1 MLNNI
6 SSHLFK
12 MLWLR
17 LGLAAAFSILLPLTL
32 TAGEQLDAK
41 STSPPSVEKKKEAKE
56 GSLLSFYDGRIVF
69 DIEERIRGEL
79 RENNRDFDS
88 SINDDNDD
96 SWLLNRFRLG
106 LAVKPVSWLKVYGQ
120 MQDVR
125 EAFSDRANIP
135 GVRGAEGDDEAD
147 LRQAYISLG
156 DLKQIDFQLTVG
168 RQAISYGD
176 SRLVADSRW
185 GNFGRTFDA
194 VRLRWEKKYY
204 FWVEA
209 FAMRPV
215 QIKRHDFDDSD
226 SADNFYG
233 GYFSTDYGT
242 KQAIDFYYF
251 YRDKSD
257 NQPDLDPTN
266 KIDPQGT
273 WNGPAAKFSTI
284 GARTKNTSDKL
295 NGWDYAAEFAYQFG
309 DVYQT
314 DLSSTKYDLSACA
327 AHVSGGYTF
336 KDASWKPRFGLEY
349 DYASGDS
356 DPKDTNSESFQN
368 LYPSNHDK
376 YGFMDEFGW
385 RNIHDARVQVN
396 VKPIKKLDLEFD
408 YHAFWLADTHDF
420 WYRSNG
426 ISTLRTK
433 TPDGRDVR
441 TIGASNFAGHEIDL
455 TATYEINKFVKQQV
469 GYSHFFAGQYLADT
483 GASSDADFAYFMTTF
498 SF

>member
-6 SSHLFK
+6 SPYLNK
-12 MLWLR
+12 VLRRR
-17 LGLAAAFSILLPLTL
+17 LGIAVAVSVLLPMTL
-32 TAGEQLDAK
+32 TAGDPDAK
-41 STSPPSVEKKKEAKE
+41 SVPPSPIEKKKETKE
-56 GSLLSFYDGRIVF
+56 TSLLSFWDGRLIF
-69 DIEERIRGEL
+69 DIEERIRAEI

-135 GVRGAEGDDEAD
+135 GIHGAEGDDEAD

-156 DLKQIDFQLTVG
+156 DAKRFPLLLTVG
-168 RQAISYGD
+168 RQSISYGD
-176 SRLVADSRW
+176 SRLVADSKW

-194 VRLRWEKKYY
+194 IRLRFEEPH
-204 FWVEA
+204 FWIEG

-215 QIKRHDFDDSD
+215 QIKRHEFDDSD
-226 SADNFYG
+226 SADNFG
-233 GYFSTDYGT
+233 GVYFSTDFIG
-242 KQAIDFYYF
+242 KQATDLYFF
-251 YRDKSD
+251 YRDKDD

-273 WNGPAAKFSTI
+273 WNGPAARFATI
-284 GARTKNTSDKL
+284 GARVKSKPDGL
-295 NGWDYAAEFAYQFG
+295 NGWDYTAEAAYEFG
-309 DVYQT
+309 DLFLT
-314 DLSSTKYDLSACA
+314 DRNSQRFDLSAFA
-327 AHVSGGYTF
+327 LHVSGGYTA
-336 KDASWKPRFGLEY
+336 KELLWKPRFGLEY
-349 DYASGDS
+349 DYASGDRNPN
-356 DPKDTNSESFQN
+356 DGKSESFQN
-368 LYPSNHDK
+368 LFPSNHEK

-385 RNIHDARVQVN
+385 RNIHDARVQLN

-455 TATYEINKFVKQQV
+455 TATYELNKFVKFQT
-469 GYSHFFAGQYLADT
+469 GYSHFFAGRYLADT
-483 GASSDADFAYFMTTF
+483 GADSDADFGYFMTTF